1 MPAAR
6 RTVQALLLALATL
19 FATQQAAQ
27 AQQAPPPAPATD
39 SATDTDTD
47 SDSDSA
53 TATATAAPISLT
65 DQRAASTAAASSI
78 GQRAT
83 SAFGLLAFIGLAWLL
98 SSDRKRIP
106 VRVIAW
112 GLALQLLFGV
122 FALKTTVGLGLFSFL
137 NDGVVALL
145 GYTDRGTSFLFGA
158 YATDMWVGLQPGEAG
173 TFLARAPLA
182 IKVLPTIIFFSSLMA
197 ILYHAGIM
205 QRAVAGI
212 AWVMQRTMHTSGSE
226 TLSAAANI
234 FVGQTEAPLVVRPY
248 LDKMTQ
254 SELMAIMVGGF
265 ATVAGGVL
273 AAYVGMLQP
282 FFADIAGH
290 LIAASFMSA
299 PAALVIAKVMQPESE
314 VSETAGG
321 ATLELE
327 KVDANVIE
335 AAARGASEGLMLA
348 LNVAAM
354 LLAFVALVA
363 LANALLA
370 LPFDAYNHLAGA
382 TTTPITLEQI
392 LGVLFWPIAFLMG
405 VDVSECATVAG
416 FLGEKIVLNE
426 FVSYMHLG
434 EVLQSSPGALSQ
446 RSVVLT
452 TYALCGFANF
462 SSIAIQVGG
471 IGSIAP
477 GRRSDVARL
486 GLRAM
491 LGGALAACMTA
502 SVAGVLI

>member
-1 MPAAR
+1 MPVAR
-6 RTVQALLLALATL
+6 PLVALALLASLALTL
-19 FATQQAAQ
+19 RPVVASAQDDAPAAAQ
-27 AQQAPPPAPATD
+27 ADATPE
-39 SATDTDTD
+39 
-47 SDSDSA
+47 
-53 TATATAAPISLT
+53 PISLT
-65 DQRAASTAAASSI
+65 AQRGAPESTVT
-78 GQRAT
+78 QRLT
-83 SAFGLLAFIGLAWLL
+83 SAFGLFAFVGLAWLM
-98 SSDRKRIP
+98 SSDRRRIP
-106 VRVIAW
+106 RRIIAW
-112 GLALQLLFGV
+112 GLGLQLLFGL
-122 FALKTTVGLGLFSFL
+122 FALKTRVGLALFSFL

-158 YATDMWVGLQPGEAG
+158 YTTDLWVGAQPGEAG

-182 IKVLPTIIFFSSLMA
+182 LKVLPTIIFFSALMA
-197 ILYHAGIM
+197 VLYHVGVM
-205 QRAVAGI
+205 QRMVAAI
-212 AWVMQRTMHTSGSE
+212 AWVMQRTMRTSGSE

-248 LDKMTQ
+248 LDAMTR

-273 AAYVGMLQP
+273 AAYVGMLQAYFP
-282 FFADIAGH
+282 DIAGH
-290 LIAASFMSA
+290 LIAASVMSA
-299 PAALVIAKVMQPESE
+299 PAALVIAKVMQPET
-314 VSETAGG
+314 ETS
-321 ATLELE
+321 ATASGVDLTLE

-348 LNVAAM
+348 LNVGAM

-370 LPFDAYNHLAGA
+370 VPFDAYNHLTGA
-382 TTTPITLEQI
+382 SATAVTLEQI
-392 LGVLFWPIAFLMG
+392 LGVVFWPVAFLMG
-405 VDVSECATVAG
+405 VDVGECGLVAG

-426 FVSYMHLG
+426 FVSYLHLG
-434 EVLQSSPGALSQ
+434 ETLRTTPEALSP
-446 RSVVLT
+446 RSVVLV

-477 GRRSDVARL
+477 SRRADVARL

-491 LGGALAACMTA
+491 IGGALAACMTA
-502 SVAGVLI
+502 SVAGVLL